1 MRKRS
6 PIVTWSISIV
16 LALFFAAQGLTKF
29 WGPSAVDWA
38 NRFLKWGYPKGFH
51 SVVGLIEVVSGLA
64 LLLPWSRKG
73 AAVSLTVVM
82 AGAIGTHL
90 IHGELLRVIPPLI
103 LGMLALLLLFPGPI
117 LERRRLSSGDSD
129 ACE

>member
-1 MRKRS
+1 MRKLS

-16 LALFFAAQGLTKF
+16 LALFFAAQGLAKL
-29 WGPSAVDWA
+29 WGPSAVHWA
-38 NRFLKWGYPKGFH
+38 NRFLKWGYPAGFH
-51 SVVGLIEVVSGLA
+51 SVVGIIEVISGLA

-103 LGMLALLLLFPGPI
+103 LGILAFLLFFSGPVR
-117 LERRRLSSGDSD
+117 EHQRSSSEG
-129 ACE
+129 